1 MKTLSTFAALKL
13 SYYLKDKVQA
23 DVFETYKR
31 LLDASVTQAEIDMI
45 CDLEQC
51 PDESCKS
58 APVNII
64 AACCGDNSIAH
75 TFVQLELLYYM
86 DHSIQGLLSLIDPE
100 CVGGV
105 SLAVASKVA
114 GYKGEIYDY
123 LAEIKDAYKKLELL
137 FLFDKKAT
145 DPFRECICV
154 DGRLVDFL
162 MGDAEPD
169 AELRDYCCLSL
180 GESYPVY
187 GFNAQIETLG
197 KRLLHSSSDI
207 VVQISGE
214 KESGRYT
221 HAVMAA
227 RQLGIQLL
235 SVDFEFLLKTEQPR
249 RILRKL
255 VRECMLLSAGL
266 CIRDVIR
273 KDATVYLIQQI
284 EKEYKK
290 YIRLPLFILTRP
302 EVKLIP
308 FINGEILSVS
318 IPKCTTTQSCEIWRG
333 YLECN
338 GLLEGIQIED
348 LASKMNLTAG
358 QIKRVVGLFRTEC
371 ELQNADKRNEL
382 IYRLCYQVLDD
393 GRYDNVKRISSG
405 FRLED
410 VKMNERNRR
419 ILVDICNQVT
429 YRQKVYDDWSM
440 SEKYT
445 YGRCVSALFAG
456 PPGTGKTMAVH
467 ALSSELG
474 LELYKVDLSQV
485 VDKYIGETQKRLEEI
500 FARAEKS
507 NMILFFDEA
516 DAIMG
521 KRNEV
526 KDSHDKY
533 ANTEI
538 AYILQRME
546 EYDGIVIL
554 ATNYLQ
560 NIDTAFMRRI
570 RYVVN
575 FESPDVETREKIWR
589 SAFSKDVP
597 VSDDLDFG
605 FLAEKFE
612 YAGGNIKN
620 IVLNAVFYAAAENRA
635 VDMSHIIKAIYRE
648 NTKDKQV
655 AFMGDFGPYAYLQQ
669 DW

>member
-1 MKTLSTFAALKL
+1 MKTLSAFAAMKL
-13 SYYLKDKVQA
+13 SYYFKDKAEA
-23 DVFETYKR
+23 DIFEKYRR
-31 LLDASVTQAEIDMI
+31 LLDASVSESDIELI
-45 CDLEQC
+45 RELEQC
-51 PDESCKS
+51 PDEDEDS
-58 APVNII
+58 ASVK
-64 AACCGDNSIAH
+64 AASYCGTNPIAH
-75 TFVQLELLYYM
+75 TFVQLVCLYYM
-86 DHSIQGLLSLIDPE
+86 DHSVQDLLTWIDSA

-105 SLAVASKVA
+105 SLAVAAKVA
-114 GYKGEIYDY
+114 GYRGEIYDY
-123 LAEIKDAYKKLELL
+123 FPVLKDAYGKLELL
-137 FLFDKKAT
+137 FLFDRNA
-145 DPFRECICV
+145 DEPFRKCV
-154 DGRLVDFL
+154 SADSRLVDFL

-169 AELRDYCCLSL
+169 AELRDTCGISAEETCLIYGFQKEIELL
-180 GESYPVY
+180 GE
-187 GFNAQIETLG
+187 
-197 KRLLHSSSDI
+197 RLQHSSPDV

-227 RQLGIQLL
+227 RKLGLSL
-235 SVDFEFLLKTEQPR
+235 FSVDFDYLLKTEQPK
-249 RILRKL
+249 RILRK
-255 VRECMLLSAGL
+255 VIRECILLKAGL
-266 CIRDVIR
+266 CIRDIVR
-273 KDATVYLIQQI
+273 DSATVYLVQQI

-290 YIRLPLFILTRP
+290 YVRLPLFLLTRP
-302 EVKLIP
+302 EVKLVP
-308 FINGEILSVS
+308 FINGEILSAS

-333 YLECN
+333 YLETD
-338 GLLEGIQIED
+338 GLGAGIQIED

-358 QIKRVVGLFRTEC
+358 QIKRIVGLLRTEC
-371 ELQNADKRNEL
+371 ALQNTEKKNEL

-393 GRYDNVKRISSG
+393 GRYDNVKRVSSG

-410 VKMNERNRR
+410 VKMSERNKK
-419 ILVDICNQVT
+419 ILMDICNQVT
-429 YRQKVYDDWSM
+429 YRQKVYGDWNM
-440 SEKYT
+440 AEKYT

-474 LELYKVDLSQV
+474 LELYKVDLSQI
-485 VDKYIGETQKRLEEI
+485 VDKYVGETQKRLEAV

-575 FESPDVETREKIWR
+575 FESPDAATRENIWR
-589 SAFSKDVP
+589 SAFSEDVP
-597 VSDDLDFG
+597 LSEDLDFE

-655 AFMGDFGPYAYLQQ
+655 AFMGDFGPYAYLQG